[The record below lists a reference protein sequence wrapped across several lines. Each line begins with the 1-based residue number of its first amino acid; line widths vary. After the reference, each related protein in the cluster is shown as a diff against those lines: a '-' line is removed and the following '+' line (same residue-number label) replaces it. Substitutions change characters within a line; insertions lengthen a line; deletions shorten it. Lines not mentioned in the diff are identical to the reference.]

1 MLNKIDTSKW
11 QYYNVGLLFKPKNK
25 IKRFSATP
33 ESEGLTPFITSSS
46 VNNGVTA
53 LVDEEPVAS
62 NVITVS
68 TNGACF
74 DCFYHDDS
82 IAISSDV
89 DILTNDKLNKYNALF
104 ICTVL
109 KLEKIKFSYGRK
121 PKNGKVYKTNIKLPY
136 LTKDEPDWD
145 YMTEF
150 VRKLWG
156 GSHKTS
162 IPSSKINLD
171 INNWKE
177 FKLSDIFNI
186 KYGINME
193 LCDLEVDNSNE
204 GINFVSRTESNNGV
218 SARVTLVNGKIPQE
232 SGLITVAGGGS
243 VLSTFLQP
251 KSFYSGRDLYIM
263 KAKDNI
269 SDLSKLFLC
278 TLIKKNKY
286 KYNYGRQANTTL
298 TDIIIKLPVDQNQN
312 IDWEFIDNFMKKI
325 PYSDK
330 V

>member
-1 MLNKIDTSKW
+1 MLDKIDTSKW

-156 GSHKTS
+156 GVTQ
-162 IPSSKINLD
+162 
-171 INNWKE
+171 
-177 FKLSDIFNI
+177 NI
-186 KYGINME
+186 Y
-193 LCDLEVDNSNE
+193 
-204 GINFVSRTESNNGV
+204 
-218 SARVTLVNGKIPQE
+218 
-232 SGLITVAGGGS
+232 
-243 VLSTFLQP
+243 TFL
-251 KSFYSGRDLYIM
+251 
-263 KAKDNI
+263 KD
-269 SDLSKLFLC
+269 
-278 TLIKKNKY
+278 
-286 KYNYGRQANTTL
+286 
-298 TDIIIKLPVDQNQN
+298 
-312 IDWEFIDNFMKKI
+312 
-325 PYSDK
+325 
-330 V
+330 